1 MDTIEKRRPD
11 QVGTTADI
19 PTGEGLDISELFP
32 VVHIP
37 ETTLR
42 RYRKLPVTGLAALG
56 AAFAQLPAAARTVVQ
71 TTTTQAATNE
81 TLFVA
86 INPKGVPGF
95 LIEDQFGTVGNIMQ
109 INEQGRQ
116 VIAGRMRF
124 KAVDAL
130 PVNETVKTVIPFDP
144 VTIVVAVA
152 IMAIDQ
158 KLNKI
163 QASVEDVLRF
173 LELDKQAKQRGDLRT
188 LAEIVEDYKDKCDD
202 RAFCANRNTTAQAIR
217 ADAMR
222 DIEFYQERVG
232 MALQKQKSIH
242 HYRDAAALLDSV
254 VREFA
259 EYQLAC
265 YRYAYASF
273 LDVILRRDL
282 SAVTL
287 DRTTE
292 KLNRVS
298 TRYDALYA
306 ECRSQIAQYQR
317 GAIESKVVGG
327 LGTAAK
333 GLGRAI
339 GSIPVIKEG
348 PVDEA
353 LIGAGRSLGKKN
365 RKSVESRM
373 EGLTAFQDNKMS
385 AFLESLATLHLLY
398 DTKDSML
405 TDGEALYVLSE
416 A

>member
-1 MDTIEKRRPD
+1 MDTIEKICPD
-11 QVGTTADI
+11 QVGTKPVVTA
-19 PTGEGLDISELFP
+19 GEEMDISDLFP

-37 ETTLR
+37 ETMLQ
-42 RYRKLPVTGLAALG
+42 RYKKLPVTGLAALG

-71 TTTTQAATNE
+71 TTSTQVATNE

-124 KAVDAL
+124 KALDAL
-130 PVNETVKTVIPFDP
+130 PVNETVKTVVPFDP
-144 VTIVVAVA
+144 VTIAVAVA

-173 LELDKQAKQRGDLRT
+173 LELEKQAKQRGDLRT
-188 LAEIVEDYKDKCDD
+188 LAEIVEDYKAKCDD
-202 RAFCANRNTTAQAIR
+202 KEFCASRNTTAQAIR
-217 ADAMR
+217 TEAMR

-232 MALQKQKSIH
+232 MALQKQRSIH
-242 HYRDAAALLDSV
+242 RYRDAAALLDSV
-254 VREFA
+254 VHEFA

-265 YRYAYASF
+265 YRYAYASY

-282 SAVTL
+282 STVTL
-287 DRTTE
+287 ERTTE
-292 KLNRVS
+292 KLNKVS
-298 TRYDALYA
+298 ARYDALYT
-306 ECRSQIAQYQR
+306 ECRTQIAQYQR
-317 GAIESKVVGG
+317 GAVESKLVGG

-385 AFLESLATLHLLY
+385 TFLESLATLDFLY
-398 DTKDSML
+398 NTKDSML
-405 TDGEALYVLSE
+405 TDGEDIYVLSE